1 MTYLIYIFSFHNSGI
16 PGSIVKLKSLPMEK
30 SIVDKLEPALSRIN
44 LDMSKTEKQTNYS
57 ICAEEA
63 AKIFDDK
70 ISVQQKLSFI
80 QRGWYP

>member
-1 MTYLIYIFSFHNSGI
+1 MTYLIYIFSLHNSGI

-80 QRGWYP
+80 Q